1 MASQG
6 SADDDKCKNFLR
18 QFRDKDT
25 KQLKKF
31 TAQQFQEVW
40 THYDNDGNGYIEG
53 SELDNFLREFVSSV
67 TAADVGPEAIS
78 DAALVDLKTAFLEA
92 FDDNNDQRIEI
103 GELAQILPTEQN
115 FLLLFRR
122 DNPLD
127 SSVEFMK
134 VWKQFDRDNSGYI
147 DADELKEFLKH
158 LLKEARPD
166 VTITEEKII
175 EYTDAMLQLFDQN
188 RDGKLQ
194 LSEMAKLLPVK
205 ENFLCRPI
213 FKKLF
218 SRILLPNE
226 AIDSSA
232 SKITSYDIDRVFSLY
247 DRDRNGYI
255 DDEELQGFLKDLL
268 ALVQE
273 DYDEGDLNDVK
284 DTILQ
289 KWDVNNDGKINKE
302 ELKMILLQSGKLA
315 SENDD

>member
-213 FKKLF
+213 FK
-218 SRILLPNE
+218 
-226 AIDSSA
+226 SA